1 MSGAERLFV
10 GAALTGLGLLVSLA
24 LMTLLGV
31 WSMSSVER
39 FFVAMAITGF
49 VGLFVALAW
58 MMLSG

>member
-1 MSGAERLFV
+1 
-10 GAALTGLGLLVSLA
+10 
-24 LMTLLGV
+24 
-31 WSMSSVER
+31 MSSVER